1 MPQPSHPSRS
11 LAFARSALLL
21 PAALVLGGC
30 AFTDPGER
38 TTAPLT
44 ADAGAPEASASA
56 DPGDGLETPEDL
68 TFEAGAVLGPRLR
81 AQWGD
86 SLVADA
92 DYTLTTPDD
101 GNGNWAYTQNSTQ
114 CEVRFWQ
121 GDVSSIG
128 SGEGDRALSDAVL
141 ATWLKVSPDEV
152 TAAAQDDM
160 VGYVPGTSGSTQVRV
175 VAGSTQSGG
184 SWVAAARGLT
194 SFHGGFVVH
203 VTCPEGQSAQSL
215 YSTLR
220 DDKLTLVVGP
230 GL

>member
-1 MPQPSHPSRS
+1 M
-11 LAFARSALLL
+11 
-21 PAALVLGGC
+21 
-30 AFTDPGER
+30 
-38 TTAPLT
+38 
-44 ADAGAPEASASA
+44 
-56 DPGDGLETPEDL
+56 
-68 TFEAGAVLGPRLR
+68 
-81 AQWGD
+81 
-86 SLVADA
+86 
-92 DYTLTTPDD
+92 
-101 GNGNWAYTQNSTQ
+101 
-114 CEVRFWQ
+114 RFWQ

-220 DDKLTLVVGP
+220 DDKLTPVVGP
-230 GL
+230 AL